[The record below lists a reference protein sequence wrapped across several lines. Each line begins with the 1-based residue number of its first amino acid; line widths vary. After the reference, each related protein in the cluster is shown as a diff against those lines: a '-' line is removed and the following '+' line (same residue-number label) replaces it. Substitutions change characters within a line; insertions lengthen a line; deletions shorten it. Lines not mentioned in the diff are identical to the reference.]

1 MIYIRDLLNKIKW
14 DPNEHPKDYT
24 ILYYDRIKKANKKLK
39 FDYIKEIDSIFILV
53 EVDDKKINLPI
64 HRIREVRKDGKLI
77 WKREP

>member
-24 ILYYDRIKKANKKLK
+24 IFYYDRIKKINKKLR
-39 FDYIKEIDSIFILV
+39 FDYIKEIESLFILV

-64 HRIREVRKDGKLI
+64 HRIREVRKNGKLI
-77 WKREP
+77 WKREV